1 MMFKLTAMLT
11 PNNCVSSIHM
21 PDGLMGL
28 QDLKEFEILYND
40 NQLPFMWL
48 QSKSEEGY
56 SFLVVD
62 PKECVS
68 NYILE
73 ISNADTVFLGIE
85 NIDDVLILN
94 IVTIPENDKEA
105 LTVNLV
111 APILIHRKSGKAR
124 QVILENYTAYSTHHP
139 MVSTP
144 ALAAI
149 AR

>member
-1 MMFKLTAMLT
+1 MIFNSQTILT
-11 PNNCVSSIHM
+11 PSTCVSAVYLS
-21 PDGLMGL
+21 DGLMGL
-28 QDLKEFEILYND
+28 QDLKDFEIFYND

-73 ISNADTVFLGIE
+73 VSNTDTEFLEID

-94 IVTIPENDKEA
+94 IVTIPQKENDVM
-105 LTVNLV
+105 TVNLV
-111 APILIHRKSGKAR
+111 APILIHRQTGKAR
-124 QVILENYTAYSTHHP
+124 QVILENYSDYSTHHP
-139 MVSTP
+139 MVTTHSI
-144 ALAAI
+144 AAV

>member
-1 MMFKLTAMLT
+1 MMFKTNTMLT

-28 QDLKEFEILYND
+28 KDLQEFEIFYND

-48 QSKSEEGY
+48 QSKSAEGY
-56 SFLVVD
+56 SFLVID
-62 PKECVS
+62 PKECIA

-73 ISNADTVFLGIE
+73 VSNADTAFLEIE

-94 IVTIPENDKEA
+94 IVTIPENDKDA

-111 APILIHRKSGKAR
+111 APILIHRKNGKAR